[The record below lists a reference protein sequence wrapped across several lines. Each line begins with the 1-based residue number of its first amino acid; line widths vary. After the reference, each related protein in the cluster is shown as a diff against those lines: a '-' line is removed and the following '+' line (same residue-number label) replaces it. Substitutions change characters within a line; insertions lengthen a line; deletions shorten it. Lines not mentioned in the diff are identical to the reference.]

1 MLSYV
6 LKRSDAFAEGVWR
19 TGRGSGCFHAA
30 AYCHVSVSCHLAG
43 MSRILPLGCRMTAWR
58 EPSSCGRVSIGTRC
72 QREAR
77 PIPAVPVRPRI
88 PTSASLVFLPVKEVD
103 NVVRRQAVQ
112 VDSEFPASLWSQIH
126 FPFMY
131 SSSALVILAH
141 SVRVILFPCIMCHS
155 CHLEAGFRQGV
166 ARARESGCPL
176 SALSAGAAGE
186 APGRHPK

>member
-1 MLSYV
+1 MLPYL
-6 LKRSDAFAEGVWR
+6 LKRPDAFAEGVWR
-19 TGRGSGCFHAA
+19 TGRGADASMPLRIAVFLFPAIWRHEPDDGLEGAVSLRACIYWHAL
-30 AYCHVSVSCHLAG
+30 SK
-43 MSRILPLGCRMTAWR
+43 
-58 EPSSCGRVSIGTRC
+58 
-72 QREAR
+72 EAR
-77 PIPAVPVRPRI
+77 PIPAVPVRSRI
-88 PTSASLVFLPVKEVD
+88 PHPHPVGFLPVKEVD